1 MSQVKLLHSGG
12 NGVIVAAPASNPA
25 SDITFKLPNQDGSA
39 GQVLMTDGNGN
50 LSWVSLPTSGISQ
63 FDQWRYTASPT
74 GNQDPL
80 SGSWE
85 RNDTSFDKVGTGMT
99 ESSGVFTFPTT
110 GIYLIFYKV
119 NFLSAGYSSAYLTA
133 DLNISTD
140 SGSNWTSIG
149 ESTDALGGVNANFYG
164 TAAGDTSFDVT
175 NVSTHKVRLKAL
187 VQNSNVSIRGSS
199 TSQQTG
205 LTFIRIGDT

>member
-50 LSWVSLPTSGISQ
+50 LSWVSLPPSGISQ

-74 GNQDPL
+74 GNQEPL

-110 GIYLIFYKV
+110 GLWLIFYKV
-119 NFLSAGYSSAYLTA
+119 NYLSAGYSSAYLTA

-140 SGSNWTSIG
+140 SGSNWSSIG
-149 ESTDALGGVNANFYG
+149 ESTGGLGGVNANYYE
-164 TAAGDTSFDVT
+164 TAAGDASFDVT